1 MDIEILKILP
11 WRKMIKNTEKTAIV
25 FSVIKWSTWAF
36 SHGSLTTCN
45 MIWNETYFFII
56 KYQGQS
62 RNFLLTKTGTRP
74 RSRIAG
80 STREPNT
87 SARKCQPIRSL
98 PHSFRTSFKGYRRY
112 IIFACEFSIFTSP
125 ILSHL
130 RGGSSNFIAT
140 ILSSRAERVVQQK
153 GSSFIFPSKIQDTF
167 SFRYSTVVAWIV
179 QPYKVSVSYRWL
191 QITTLCNEPF
201 SVLFLAAL
209 CGEAQWLLKTN
220 VALNKSY
227 TQQTTNWIKVKPEI

>member
-1 MDIEILKILP
+1 MGIQSWFFDNMQHDLK
-11 WRKMIKNTEKTAIV
+11 RNV
-25 FSVIKWSTWAF
+25 FFYHKV
-36 SHGSLTTCN
+36 
-45 MIWNETYFFII
+45 
-56 KYQGQS
+56 
-62 RNFLLTKTGTRP
+62 P
-74 RSRIAG
+74 RSIKKFFTHKTRYSTKVSHC

-153 GSSFIFPSKIQDTF
+153 GSNFIFPSKIQDTF

-227 TQQTTNWIKVKPEI
+227 TQQTTN